1 MNEEIVSRLFD
12 VYKEQYGTTVANPV
26 SVFDG
31 QQDLLTFVMG
41 VGREL
46 EQRVFDALGTGY
58 RGPSVEIEGV
68 TYRFKGNRRCEVQGL
83 FGKIELRRAYYVA
96 GEGRTHYPLDCQVS
110 LKGHTPGLQYFLSLF
125 TGQMVYQ
132 DALDQFHRIFRPAGQ
147 DQISMRKSLD
157 MDYELGRGLEGL
169 RQQEIQQAFQEAAPL
184 RTEAPIEGMM
194 AVSIDATK
202 VREKLG
208 QKRTRSGR
216 KKYTLGF
223 KDAKVAT
230 VSRVGW
236 DTHRGEASCEASSY
250 VSAVEEADEFF
261 QRIWVEMQRRGL
273 EGESQ
278 PLVFL
283 GDGAEWI
290 WNRVKDLKNLNSV
303 EILDFYHAAD
313 YLSKTCKELYGEE
326 TPEYYAHYP
335 RWTKLLL
342 RGKATVVIEEFRA
355 MLAGARSEERRKLL
369 RLQIGY
375 LRDNL
380 QRMDYPRYRRMRL
393 PIGSGTVE
401 SACKNVVGGRMKLG
415 GMTWSPKGADGMLQ
429 IRASQQSRR
438 FESDFRTLLAA

>member
-1 MNEEIVSRLFD
+1 MNEGIIGKLFD
-12 VYKEQYGTTVANPV
+12 LFKEQFGSTVANRV

-31 QQDLLTFVMG
+31 QRDLLTFVMG

-58 RGPSVEIEGV
+58 QGASVEIEGV
-68 TYRFKGNRRCEVQGL
+68 TYRFKGNRRCQVQGL
-83 FGKIELRRAYYVA
+83 FGKIELKRAYYVA
-96 GEGRTHYPLDCQVS
+96 GEGRTYYPLDCQLSVE
-110 LKGHTPGLQYFLSLF
+110 GHTPGLQYFLALF
-125 TGQMVYQ
+125 TGQNVYQ
-132 DALDQFHRIFRPAGQ
+132 EALNQFHRIFRPEGR
-147 DQISMRKSLD
+147 DQISMRKALD
-157 MDYELGRGLEGL
+157 MDYQLGEGLEGL
-169 RQQEIQQAFQEAAPL
+169 RQQEIRQVLQEDKPIAK
-184 RTEAPIEGMM
+184 EAPIDGMM

-208 QKRTRSGR
+208 QKRTRGGR

-223 KDAKVAT
+223 KDVKVAT
-230 VSRVGW
+230 VSRIRW
-236 DTHRGEASCEASSY
+236 DEQRGEASCEDSSY

-261 QRIWVEMQRRGL
+261 QRIWVEMQRRGVDP
-273 EGESQ
+273 EKQ
-278 PLVFL
+278 PTVFL

-290 WNRVKDLKNLNSV
+290 WNRVRDLRNPKGV

-342 RGKATVVIEEFRA
+342 RGKATVVIEEFRE
-355 MLAGARSEERRKLL
+355 MLAGARSDERRKLL

-380 QRMDYPRYRRMRL
+380 QRMDYPHFRRMRL

-401 SACKNVVGGRMKLG
+401 SACKNVIGGRMKLG
-415 GMTWSPKGADGMLQ
+415 GMTWSPQGADGMVQ
-429 IRASQQSRR
+429 IRASQESGR
-438 FESDFRTLLAA
+438 FESDFRALLAA